1 MERRLLVLPK
11 VEPFGFTRISD
22 VRSNARVTGIQMY
35 VPNTSFCFLEQR

>member
-35 VPNTSFCFLEQR
+35 VPNTSFCFLEQH